1 MRLGFEKHPVTN
13 LRQALDGFERS
24 GFALLWQR
32 ERVSALLA
40 APGTA
45 TAAVLL
51 EVHDVELELGAGG
64 VYLLDDVDAFARGH
78 ADRDWVV
85 EPCDGPLGRYAAL
98 RTRAGLPQRFLDPA
112 SAEPGVRAHLPAGPV
127 SGSGPGAP
135 MSRG

>member
-13 LRQALDGFERS
+13 LKQALSGFERS
-24 GFALLWQR
+24 GFTTLWRHER
-32 ERVSALLA
+32 ESVPLA
-40 APGTA
+40 APGSGA
-45 TAAVLL
+45 AAVLL

-64 VYLLDDVDAFARGH
+64 VYLLAGVDAFAHEH

-112 SAEPGVRAHLPAGPV
+112 TAAPGVRAHLFGGAA
-127 SGSGPGAP
+127 SGRDGGAP
-135 MSRG
+135 MSSG